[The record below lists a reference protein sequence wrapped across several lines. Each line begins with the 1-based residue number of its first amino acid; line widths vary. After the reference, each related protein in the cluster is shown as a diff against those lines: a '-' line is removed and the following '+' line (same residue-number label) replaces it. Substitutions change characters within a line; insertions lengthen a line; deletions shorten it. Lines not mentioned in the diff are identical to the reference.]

1 MLCVVGM
8 DDTIL
13 PGMMGLARG
22 SNPEDWKVREGVP
35 ALDNDWLRIEGEW
48 VPGME
53 DPLTPPAPC
62 TEAIRG
68 PKQALSSSG
77 PSRVLG
83 RPRFLFSSPF
93 TDMKLFSELV
103 RPVEAVVGRPI
114 ICIGGGPVSLGMAGL
129 APGEGPVGTL
139 AEGAAAAAFFFSSPD
154 TSARPFTFRFSAV
167 FNNEDNLSW
176 ETLISPLYIKSTM
189 AAMSAKEVSFR
200 ITIWLG
206 SLKLTKSCS
215 K

>member
-35 ALDNDWLRIEGEW
+35 ALDNDWLRIEGDW
-48 VPGME
+48 LPGME
-53 DPLTPPAPC
+53 DPLIPPAPC
-62 TEAIRG
+62 TEAILT

-77 PSRVLG
+77 PSSVLG

-93 TDMKLFSELV
+93 IAMKLLSELLS
-103 RPVEAVVGRPI
+103 PLEALVGRPI

-129 APGEGPVGTL
+129 APGVEPVGTL
-139 AEGAAAAAFFFSSPD
+139 ADGAAAAAFFVSSPD
-154 TSARPFTFRFSAV
+154 TSASPFTLRFSAV
-167 FNNEDNLSW
+167 FSNEESLS
-176 ETLISPLYIKSTM
+176 
-189 AAMSAKEVSFR
+189 
-200 ITIWLG
+200 
-206 SLKLTKSCS
+206 
-215 K
+215 